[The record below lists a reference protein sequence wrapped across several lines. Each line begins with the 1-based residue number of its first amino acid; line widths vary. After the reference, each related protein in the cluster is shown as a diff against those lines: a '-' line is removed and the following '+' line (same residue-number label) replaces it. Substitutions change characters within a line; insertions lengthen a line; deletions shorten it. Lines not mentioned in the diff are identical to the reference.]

1 MSGVFPSPRETI
13 GVEAETGRNS
23 RYCSITP
30 LLRCDFAVAESI
42 WISYAKQVRPIVDL
56 QARCKVNRMPGLSK
70 EDKLRLL
77 TTMLESRHA
86 DLREQNL
93 NRQGKGHFHVSGMGH
108 EALAAVSIQMKPGDY
123 IFSYYRDR
131 GLVLGRGMTTRQL
144 GLEYF
149 AKRNTGSGGRQMPS
163 HYSNADLHIW
173 SVPTPTGSQLLPA
186 CGIAWG
192 IQLDGKKNLVVTTV
206 GDAATRQGDF
216 FEALCFAKEKK
227 LPLLFLVEDNA
238 YGISMP
244 TRKTNPLALNV
255 LESENWRR
263 INGENVQQVYD
274 ATAEAFEK
282 IRAGNGPFFFWI
294 NMERLSSHTS
304 SDDQKLYR
312 SQDELRELEKFDPLK
327 CWKDQLIEEGIVT
340 AEEFARLD
348 SEIKERIRHEYAE
361 AEKAEDP
368 SPNELLANVTK
379 PAPKIDKEIL
389 PPGKYRIGDTVNKTL
404 RAGLEEDPRRIL
416 FGEDIEDPKGG
427 VFRLTQKLSTEFP
440 KQVFNS
446 PLAESTI
453 LGVACGLA
461 AYGKRPVFELQF
473 IDFIYPGFNQLVT
486 NISNLRWRSFGN
498 WQCPAV
504 IYAPYGAYLPGGSLW
519 HSQANE
525 SALAHYPGLNVVIPS
540 TPADAAGLLW
550 TAMHGEDPVVFLI
563 PKHLLWAEHEYAEP
577 IRAVPLGRARQCTNG
592 SDVTVI
598 AWGNTIEKSLEAIAK
613 IDKET
618 SVELIDLRSIVPWDK
633 AAIEDSVHKTRRLVV
648 VQEDTQNCSVGQ
660 MIISHITST
669 PELWNEL
676 ISPPILVSK
685 ANVMI
690 GYNPIYEYAALPDV
704 ERIVAAIRRSV
715 ATKYERVAVA
725 GIADSGRA
733 ETETAFIQPGSPIP
747 ATAGRIQ
754 SITIPVMG
762 EGIRNAKIVSL
773 LKKPGDPV
781 ALDDEL
787 CEVETDKAVYP
798 IQSSF
803 AGVMGEWKT
812 KVGDTVEIGQELGT
826 LFTDEASLAE
836 QFQGA
841 AEVSAPVTA
850 GVDRGRSVPEREFV
864 RPGSAT
870 PATGIEPALSPTITR
885 KLSRVIPANLQI
897 DARWHAIQEA
907 REVSKKKDGK
917 EAPSPSV
924 MIAWS
929 VVRAMEKHAPFRRL
943 ILDDDQIVQNDD
955 FDLGVAVALE
965 GDRLATAVITNA
977 NKKSWPE
984 FVKIYNET
992 VAATRGGRVDAM
1004 NAPVVITSLGAF
1016 GVKAGAPIVV
1026 PPSVGTLFVGSAH
1039 RELIPNKNRNE
1050 SAEVITLSLTFDHRV
1065 VNGAGAAAFANEIKT
1080 RIEAFKIPSEK
1091 VSAESA
1097 RKR

>member
-1 MSGVFPSPRETI
+1 
-13 GVEAETGRNS
+13 
-23 RYCSITP
+23 
-30 LLRCDFAVAESI
+30 
-42 WISYAKQVRPIVDL
+42 
-56 QARCKVNRMPGLSK
+56 MPALSK
-70 EDKLRLL
+70 EDTLRLV
-77 TTMLESRHA
+77 TTILVSRHA

-108 EALAAVSIQMKPGDY
+108 EALAAVSLQMEPDDY
-123 IFSYYRDR
+123 IVSYYRDR
-131 GLVLGRGMTTRQL
+131 GLILGRGMTTRQL

-192 IQLDGKKNLVVTTV
+192 IQLDSKKNLVVTTV

-216 FEALCFAKEKK
+216 FEAICFAKEKK

-255 LESENWRR
+255 LEPDNWRR
-263 INGENVQQVYD
+263 IDGQNVQQIYD
-274 ATAEAFEK
+274 ATAEAFGK
-282 IRAGNGPFFFWI
+282 IRAGGGPFFFWI
-294 NMERLSSHTS
+294 KMERLSSHTS

-312 SQDELRELEKFDPLK
+312 NEQELRDLEKFDPLK
-327 CWKDQLIEEGIVT
+327 CWKDQLIKEGIIT
-340 AEEFARLD
+340 ADDFARLD
-348 SEIKERIRHEYAE
+348 SEIKERIRREYSE

-368 SPNELLANVTK
+368 SPNELLTNVTK
-379 PAPKIDKEIL
+379 PSSKIEKEVL

-404 RAGLEEDPRRIL
+404 RAGLEDDPRRIL

-461 AYGKRPVFELQF
+461 AYGKRPVFEVQF

-498 WQCPAV
+498 WKCPAV

-525 SALAHYPGLNVVIPS
+525 SAFAHYPGLNVVIPS

-550 TAMHGEDPVVFLI
+550 TAMHGEDPIIFLI

-577 IRAVPLGRARQCTNG
+577 VQAVPLGRARQCTSG
-592 SDVTVI
+592 SDVTLV
-598 AWGNTIEKSLEAIAK
+598 AWGNTIEKSLEAMAK
-613 IDKET
+613 IGNEL
-618 SVELIDLRSIVPWDK
+618 SIELIDLRSIVPWDK
-633 AAIEDSVHKTRRLVV
+633 TAIEQSVRKTRRLVV
-648 VQEDTQNCSVGQ
+648 VQEDTENCSVGQ
-660 MIISHITST
+660 MIISHIIGT
-669 PELWNEL
+669 PELWNEI

-704 ERIVAAIRRSV
+704 ERIVTAIRRSV
-715 ATKYERVAVA
+715 ATGQEHAVVEADAAVTAEAEAAPGDKRRHPGAPKIDTSKRRVRRIMV
-725 GIADSGRA
+725 
-733 ETETAFIQPGSPIP
+733 PI
-747 ATAGRIQ
+747 
-754 SITIPVMG
+754 MG

-773 LKKPGDPV
+773 LKKPGDRI

-826 LFTDEASLAE
+826 LFTDEGSLAD
-836 QFQGA
+836 QFHV
-841 AEVSAPVTA
+841 AEVSAEGKTVEAAVSAAEPS
-850 GVDRGRSVPEREFV
+850 DRGRHV
-864 RPGSAT
+864 RHYN
-870 PATGIEPALSPTITR
+870 IEPALSPTIMR
-885 KLSRVIPANLQI
+885 KLSHVIPANLQI
-897 DARWHAIQEA
+897 DARWDAIQEA
-907 REVSKKKDGK
+907 REAAKKKEPK
-917 EAPSPSV
+917 NPPSPSV

-929 VVRAMEKHAPFRRL
+929 VVRALEKHAPFRRL
-943 ILDDDQIVQNDD
+943 ILKDDQIVQNDD
-955 FDLGVAVALE
+955 FDLGIAVALE
-965 GDRLATAVITNA
+965 GDRLATAVSTNA
-977 NKKSWPE
+977 N
-984 FVKIYNET
+984 
-992 VAATRGGRVDAM
+992 
-1004 NAPVVITSLGAF
+1004 
-1016 GVKAGAPIVV
+1016 
-1026 PPSVGTLFVGSAH
+1026 
-1039 RELIPNKNRNE
+1039 
-1050 SAEVITLSLTFDHRV
+1050 
-1065 VNGAGAAAFANEIKT
+1065 
-1080 RIEAFKIPSEK
+1080 
-1091 VSAESA
+1091 
-1097 RKR
+1097 RKRWPDSR

>member
-1 MSGVFPSPRETI
+1 
-13 GVEAETGRNS
+13 
-23 RYCSITP
+23 
-30 LLRCDFAVAESI
+30 
-42 WISYAKQVRPIVDL
+42 
-56 QARCKVNRMPGLSK
+56 MPVLSK

-77 TTMLESRHA
+77 TTILESRHA

-108 EALAAVSIQMKPGDY
+108 EALAAVSFLMEPDDY
-123 IFSYYRDR
+123 IVPYYRDR

-192 IQLDGKKNLVVTTV
+192 IQLDRKENLVVTTV

-216 FEALCFAKEKK
+216 FEAICFAKEKK

-244 TRKTNPLALNV
+244 TRQTNPLALNI

-263 INGENVQQVYD
+263 IDGQNVQQIYD
-274 ATAEAFEK
+274 SGAEAFDK
-282 IRAGNGPFFFWI
+282 IRAGGGPFFFWI

-312 SQDELRELEKFDPLK
+312 GEEELSGLEKFDPLK
-327 CWKDQLIEEGIVT
+327 CWKDQLVEEGIIT
-340 AEEFARLD
+340 AEQFAKLEN
-348 SEIKERIRHEYAE
+348 EIKERIRREYAD
-361 AEKAEDP
+361 AEKAEGP

-379 PAPKIDKEIL
+379 PPPKIDDEIL

-404 RAGLEEDPRRIL
+404 RAGLEDDSRRIL

-461 AYGKRPVFELQF
+461 AYGKRPVFEVQF

-498 WQCPAV
+498 WTCPAV

-525 SALAHYPGLNVVIPS
+525 SALAHYPGLNVVVPS

-550 TAMHGEDPVVFLI
+550 TAMHGEDPVMFLI
-563 PKHLLWAEHEYAEP
+563 PKHLLWAEHVYKEP
-577 IRAVPLGRARQCTNG
+577 IRAVPLGQARECTTG
-592 SDVTVI
+592 SDVTLV
-598 AWGNTIEKSLEAIAK
+598 AWGNTIEKSLEALSKLGDEI
-613 IDKET
+613 

-633 AAIEDSVHKTRRLVV
+633 AMIEQSVRKTRRLVV
-648 VQEDTQNCSVGQ
+648 VQEDTENCSVGQ
-660 MIISHITST
+660 MIISHVTST
-669 PELWNEL
+669 PKLWNEL
-676 ISPPILVSK
+676 VSPPILVSK

-704 ERIVAAIRRSV
+704 ERIITAIRRSV
-715 ATKYERVAVA
+715 ATKQERAVVAVNV
-725 GIADSGRA
+725 DRGRVVSEPEFAQPESSAFA
-733 ETETAFIQPGSPIP
+733 E
-747 ATAGRIQ
+747 ATADKPPPPTVDRDKRRLQ
-754 SITIPVMG
+754 SITVPVMG
-762 EGIRNAKIVSL
+762 EGIRSAKIVSL
-773 LKKPGDPV
+773 LKKPGDAV

-803 AGVMGEWKT
+803 AGTMGEWKT
-812 KVGDTVEIGQELGT
+812 KVGHTVEIGQELGT
-826 LFTDEASLAE
+826 LFADEAPLAD
-836 QFQGA
+836 QVQAA
-841 AEVSAPVTA
+841 AEVSADRKTVEATVPA
-850 GVDRGRSVPEREFV
+850 AEADNRGRHAHHYS
-864 RPGSAT
+864 
-870 PATGIEPALSPTITR
+870 IEPALSPTITR

-897 DARWHAIQEA
+897 DARWDAIQEA
-907 REVSKKKDGK
+907 REAAKKKDGK
-917 EAPSPSV
+917 NAPSPSV
-924 MIAWS
+924 MIAWC

-943 ILDDDQIVQNDD
+943 MLEDDQIVQNDD
-955 FDLGVAVALE
+955 FDLGIAVALDD
-965 GDRLATAVITNA
+965 DRLATAVITNA

-984 FVKIYNET
+984 FVKTYNET
-992 VAATRGGRVDAM
+992 VVATRGGRIDAM

-1026 PPSVGTLFVGSAH
+1026 PPSVGTLFIGTAH
-1039 RELIPNKNRNE
+1039 RQLIRNKNKNE
-1050 SAEVITLSLTFDHRV
+1050 NAEVITVSLTFDHRV
-1065 VNGAGAAAFANEIKT
+1065 VNGAAAAAFANEIKKQ
-1080 RIEAFKIPSEK
+1080 IEGFKIPEGK
-1091 VSAESA
+1091 IGAVSP
-1097 RKR
+1097 

>member
-1 MSGVFPSPRETI
+1 
-13 GVEAETGRNS
+13 
-23 RYCSITP
+23 
-30 LLRCDFAVAESI
+30 
-42 WISYAKQVRPIVDL
+42 
-56 QARCKVNRMPGLSK
+56 MPALSK

-93 NRQGKGHFHVSGMGH
+93 IRQGKGHFHVSGMGH
-108 EALAAVSIQMKPGDY
+108 EALAAVSIQMEPGDY
-123 IFSYYRDR
+123 IVSYYRDR

-192 IQLDGKKNLVVTTV
+192 IQLDGKKNLVVTTI

-216 FEALCFAKEKK
+216 FEAICFAKEKK

-255 LESENWRR
+255 LKSDNWRR
-263 INGENVQQVYD
+263 IDGHNVQQVHD
-274 ATAEAFEK
+274 ATAEAFDK
-282 IRAGNGPFFFWI
+282 IRGGGGPFFFWI
-294 NMERLSSHTS
+294 KMERLSSHTS

-312 SQDELRELEKFDPLK
+312 SEEELSGLEEFDPLK
-327 CWKDQLIEEGIVT
+327 YWKDQLIEEGIIT
-340 AEEFARLD
+340 AEEFAKLEN
-348 SEIKERIRHEYAE
+348 EIKERIRREYAD

-379 PAPKIDKEIL
+379 PPPKIDNEIL

-404 RAGLEEDPRRIL
+404 RAGLEDDPRRIL

-440 KQVFNS
+440 NQVFNS

-461 AYGKRPVFELQF
+461 AYGKHPVFELQF
-473 IDFIYPGFNQLVT
+473 IDFLYPGFNQLVT

-498 WQCPAV
+498 WTCPAV
-504 IYAPYGAYLPGGSLW
+504 IYAPYGGYLPGGSLW

-550 TAMHGEDPVVFLI
+550 TAMHGEDPVIFLI

-577 IRAVPLGRARQCTNG
+577 IRAVPLARARQCTNG
-592 SDVTVI
+592 SDVTVV

-613 IDKET
+613 IDNEI

-648 VQEDTQNCSVGQ
+648 VQEDTENCSVGQ

-704 ERIVAAIRRSV
+704 ERIIAAIRRSV
-715 ATKYERVAVA
+715 ATKHERVAVA
-725 GIADSGRA
+725 AGGDRGRA
-733 ETETAFIQPGSPIP
+733 MPEPVFPQPGSAIP
-747 ATAGRIQ
+747 ATEDISKRHVQ
-754 SITIPVMG
+754 SITVPVMG
-762 EGIRNAKIVSL
+762 EGIRSAKIVSL
-773 LKKPGDPV
+773 LKKTGDPV

-826 LFTDEASLAE
+826 LFTDEASLAD
-836 QFQGA
+836 QFQAGA
-841 AEVSAPVTA
+841 AASPDRTTVEAAVSAAEPS
-850 GVDRGRSVPEREFV
+850 DRGRHARHY
-864 RPGSAT
+864 R
-870 PATGIEPALSPTITR
+870 IEPALSPTITR
-885 KLSRVIPANLQI
+885 KLSRVISANLQI
-897 DARWHAIQEA
+897 DAPWDAIQEA
-907 REVSKKKDGK
+907 REAAKKKESK
-917 EAPSPSV
+917 HAPSPSV
-924 MIAWS
+924 MIAWC

-943 ILDDDQIVQNDD
+943 ILEDDQIVQNDD

-965 GDRLATAVITNA
+965 GDRLATAIITDA

-984 FVKIYNET
+984 FVKIYDEA
-992 VAATRGGRVDAM
+992 VAATRTGRIDAM

-1026 PPSVGTLFVGSAH
+1026 PPSVGTLFVGTAH
-1039 RELIPNKNRNE
+1039 RELILNKNRNE

-1065 VNGAGAAAFANEIKT
+1065 VNGAGAAAFANEIKKQIEGF
-1080 RIEAFKIPSEK
+1080 RIPKREK
-1091 VSAESA
+1091 HAAPV
-1097 RKR
+1097 

>member
-1 MSGVFPSPRETI
+1 
-13 GVEAETGRNS
+13 
-23 RYCSITP
+23 
-30 LLRCDFAVAESI
+30 
-42 WISYAKQVRPIVDL
+42 
-56 QARCKVNRMPGLSK
+56 MPELSK
-70 EDKLRLL
+70 KDKLRLL
-77 TTMLESRHA
+77 TIMLESRHA

-108 EALAAVSIQMKPGDY
+108 EALAAVSIQMEPDDY
-123 IFSYYRDR
+123 IVSYYRDR

-163 HYSNADLHIW
+163 HYSDADLHIW

-186 CGIAWG
+186 CGMAWG
-192 IQLDGKKNLVVTTV
+192 IQLDGKPNLVVTTV

-216 FEALCFAKEKK
+216 FEAICFAKEKK

-244 TRKTNPLALNV
+244 TRKNNPLALNV
-255 LESENWRR
+255 LQPDNWRR
-263 INGENVQQVYD
+263 IEGQDVQQVYD

-282 IRAGNGPFFFWI
+282 IRAGSGPFFFWI
-294 NMERLSSHTS
+294 TMERLSSHTS

-312 SQDELRELEKFDPLK
+312 REEELRELEKFDPLK
-327 CWKDQLIEEGIVT
+327 CWKDQLIDEGIIS
-340 AEEFARLD
+340 ADDFARRD
-348 SEIKERIRHEYAE
+348 SEIKERVRREYGE

-368 SPNELLANVTK
+368 SPNELLANVSK
-379 PAPKIDKEIL
+379 PPPKVDKEIL

-461 AYGKRPVFELQF
+461 AYGKRPVFEVQF

-498 WQCPAV
+498 WTCPAV

-550 TAMHGEDPVVFLI
+550 TAMHGDDPVIFLI

-577 IRAVPLGRARQCTNG
+577 IRAIPLGRARQCTSG
-592 SDVTVI
+592 SDVTVV

-613 IDKET
+613 IDNET

-633 AAIEDSVHKTRRLVV
+633 AAIENSVRKTRRLVV
-648 VQEDTQNCSVGQ
+648 VQEDTENCSVGQ
-660 MIISHITST
+660 MIISHVTSM
-669 PELWNEL
+669 PELWNEM
-676 ISPPILVSK
+676 ISPPVLVSK

-704 ERIVAAIRRSV
+704 ERIVAAIRRLV
-715 ATKYERVAVA
+715 ATKHERVAVEA
-725 GIADSGRA
+725 VAA
-733 ETETAFIQPGSPIP
+733 
-747 ATAGRIQ
+747 ATAKPEIAPEERRPYIAPKIDIGKRRVQ
-754 SITIPVMG
+754 SITVPVMG

-773 LKKPGDPV
+773 LKNPGDPI

-803 AGVMGEWKT
+803 AGVMREWKT

-826 LFTDEASLAE
+826 LFTDEASLADQLE
-836 QFQGA
+836 TASKESTDRKPVEA
-841 AEVSAPVTA
+841 AVSVAEPSS
-850 GVDRGRSVPEREFV
+850 RGRTARHSH
-864 RPGSAT
+864 
-870 PATGIEPALSPTITR
+870 IEPALSPTIIR

-897 DARWHAIQEA
+897 DARWDAIRRA
-907 REVSKKKDGK
+907 RDGAKEKDGK
-917 EAPSPSV
+917 NAASPCV

-929 VVRAMEKHAPFRRL
+929 VVRAMEKHASFRRL
-943 ILDDDQIVQNDD
+943 ILEDDQIVQNDD
-955 FDLGVAVALE
+955 FDLGIAVALE

-984 FVKIYNET
+984 FVKTYGEA
-992 VAATRGGRVDAM
+992 VAATRGGRVEAM

-1016 GVKAGAPIVV
+1016 GVKAAAPIVV
-1026 PPSVGTLFVGSAH
+1026 PPSVGTLFVGTAH
-1039 RELIPNKNRNE
+1039 RELISNKNKNE
-1050 SAEVITLSLTFDHRV
+1050 TAEVITLSLTFDHRV
-1065 VNGAGAAAFANEIKT
+1065 VNGAGAAAFANEIKKK
-1080 RIEAFKIPSEK
+1080 IEGFRIPSKEK
-1091 VSAESA
+1091 LGAAA

>member
-1 MSGVFPSPRETI
+1 
-13 GVEAETGRNS
+13 
-23 RYCSITP
+23 
-30 LLRCDFAVAESI
+30 
-42 WISYAKQVRPIVDL
+42 
-56 QARCKVNRMPGLSK
+56 MPALSK

-108 EALAAVSIQMKPGDY
+108 EALAAVSIQMEPDDY
-123 IFSYYRDR
+123 IVPYYRDR

-216 FEALCFAKEKK
+216 FEAICFAREKE

-244 TRKTNPLALNV
+244 TRKTNPLALDI
-255 LESENWRR
+255 LEPNNWRR
-263 INGENVQQVYD
+263 IEGQNVQQVYD
-274 ATAEAFEK
+274 ATAEAFQK
-282 IRAGNGPFFFWI
+282 IRSGGGPFFFWI
-294 NMERLSSHTS
+294 NTERLSSHTS

-312 SQDELRELEKFDPLK
+312 SEEELRNLEKFDPLE
-327 CWKDQLIEEGIVT
+327 CWKDQLIEERMIT
-340 AEEFARLD
+340 ADDFARLD
-348 SEIKERIRHEYAE
+348 SEIKERVRQEYSE

-379 PAPKIDKEIL
+379 PPPKIENEIL

-404 RAGLEEDPRRIL
+404 RAGLEEDSGRIL

-461 AYGKRPVFELQF
+461 AYGRRPVFEVQF
-473 IDFIYPGFNQLVT
+473 IDFIYPAFNQLVT
-486 NISNLRWRSFGN
+486 NISTLRWRSFGN
-498 WQCPAV
+498 WKCPTV

-525 SALAHYPGLNVVIPS
+525 SALAHYPGLSVVIPS

-550 TAMHGEDPVVFLI
+550 TAMHSDDPVIFLI
-563 PKHLLWAEHEYAEP
+563 PKHLLWAEYEYAEA
-577 IRAVPLGRARQCTNG
+577 IRAVPLGRARQCTTG
-592 SDVTVI
+592 SDVTVV
-598 AWGNTIEKSLEAIAK
+598 AWGNTIEKSLEAIAR
-613 IDKET
+613 IDNET

-633 AAIEDSVHKTRRLVV
+633 AAIEKSVRKTRRLVV
-648 VQEDTQNCSVGQ
+648 VQEDTENCSVGQ

-669 PELWNEL
+669 PELWDEM

-685 ANVMI
+685 ANVVI

-704 ERIVAAIRRSV
+704 ERIVAAIRYSV
-715 ATKYERVAVA
+715 STTHERVAVGA
-725 GIADSGRA
+725 GVDHARSVEEPEFAKPVSPPPAKADATKGRV
-733 ETETAFIQPGSPIP
+733 
-747 ATAGRIQ
+747 Q
-754 SITIPVMG
+754 SITVPVMG

-773 LKKPGDPV
+773 LKKSGDPV

-812 KVGDTVEIGQELGT
+812 KIGDTVDIGQELGT
-826 LFTDEASLAE
+826 LLTDEATLSD
-836 QFQGA
+836 QFQTA
-841 AEVSAPVTA
+841 TEVSADEKTVEAAVPAAQT
-850 GVDRGRSVPEREFV
+850 GDRERHA
-864 RPGSAT
+864 RHYN
-870 PATGIEPALSPTITR
+870 IEPALSPTITR
-885 KLSRVIPANLQI
+885 KLNRVIPANLQI
-897 DARWHAIQEA
+897 DARWNTIREA
-907 REVSKKKDGK
+907 RELAKKKDPQN
-917 EAPSPSV
+917 APSPSV

-929 VVRAMEKHAPFRRL
+929 VVRAMEKHASFRRL
-943 ILDDDQIVQNDD
+943 ILEDDQIVQNDD

-965 GDRLATAVITNA
+965 DDRLATAVITNA
-977 NKKSWPE
+977 NRKSWPE
-984 FVKIYNET
+984 FINSYNEI
-992 VAATRGGRVDAM
+992 VAATRDGRIDAM

-1026 PPSVGTLFVGSAH
+1026 PPSVATLFVGTAH
-1039 RELIPNKNRNE
+1039 RELISNKNKNE

-1065 VNGAGAAAFANEIKT
+1065 INGAGAAAFANEIKNH
-1080 RIEAFKIPSEK
+1080 IEGFKIPSEEA
-1091 VSAESA
+1091 VGRSA

>member
-1 MSGVFPSPRETI
+1 
-13 GVEAETGRNS
+13 
-23 RYCSITP
+23 
-30 LLRCDFAVAESI
+30 
-42 WISYAKQVRPIVDL
+42 
-56 QARCKVNRMPGLSK
+56 MPALSK

-108 EALAAVSIQMKPGDY
+108 EALAAVSIQMEPDDY
-123 IFSYYRDR
+123 IVPYTRAR

-149 AKRNTGSGGRQMPS
+149 AKRDTGSGGRQMPS
-163 HYSNADLHIW
+163 HYSDADLHIW

-192 IQLDGKKNLVVTTV
+192 IKLDRKRNLVVTTV

-216 FEALCFAKEKK
+216 FEAVCFAKEKK
-227 LPLLFLVEDNA
+227 LPLLFLVEDNG

-255 LESENWRR
+255 LESDNWRQ
-263 INGENVQQVYD
+263 IEGQNVQQVYE
-274 ATAEAFEK
+274 ATVEAFEK
-282 IRAGNGPFFFWI
+282 IRAGGGPFFFWVT
-294 NMERLSSHTS
+294 MERLSSHTS

-312 SQDELRELEKFDPLK
+312 SDEELRVLEKFDPLK

-340 AEEFARLD
+340 AEEYAKLD
-348 SEIKERIRHEYAE
+348 EEIKERVRREYGE

-379 PAPKIDKEIL
+379 PPPKIDKEIL

-404 RAGLEEDPRRIL
+404 RAGLEDDPRRIL

-498 WQCPAV
+498 WKCPAV

-525 SALAHYPGLNVVIPS
+525 SALAHYPGLNIVIPS

-550 TAMHGEDPVVFLI
+550 TAMHGEDPVMFLI
-563 PKHLLWAEHEYAEP
+563 PKHLLWAEHEYAKP

-592 SDVTVI
+592 SDVTVV

-613 IDKET
+613 IENEI

-633 AAIEDSVHKTRRLVV
+633 AAIEKSVRKTRRLVV
-648 VQEDTQNCSVGQ
+648 VQEDTENCSVGQ
-660 MIISHITST
+660 MIISHVTST
-669 PELWNEL
+669 PELWNEM

-685 ANVMI
+685 ANVVI

-704 ERIVAAIRRSV
+704 ERIVAAIRHSV
-715 ATKYERVAVA
+715 ATKQERAVA
-725 GIADSGRA
+725 AANVDRGRA
-733 ETETAFIQPGSPIP
+733 APEPEPVQSAPAPT
-747 ATAGRIQ
+747 ATADIRKRRLQ
-754 SITIPVMG
+754 NITVPVMG
-762 EGIRNAKIVSL
+762 EGIRSAKIVSL
-773 LKKPGDPV
+773 LKKPGDAV

-803 AGVMGEWKT
+803 AGTMGEWKT
-812 KVGDTVEIGQELGT
+812 RVGDTVEIGQKLGT
-826 LFTDEASLAE
+826 LFADEAPLTDQVQA
-836 QFQGA
+836 A
-841 AEVSAPVTA
+841 AEVSADRKTVEATVPA
-850 GVDRGRSVPEREFV
+850 AEADNRGRHARHYS
-864 RPGSAT
+864 
-870 PATGIEPALSPTITR
+870 IEPAL
-885 KLSRVIPANLQI
+885 
-897 DARWHAIQEA
+897 
-907 REVSKKKDGK
+907 
-917 EAPSPSV
+917 
-924 MIAWS
+924 
-929 VVRAMEKHAPFRRL
+929 
-943 ILDDDQIVQNDD
+943 
-955 FDLGVAVALE
+955 
-965 GDRLATAVITNA
+965 
-977 NKKSWPE
+977 
-984 FVKIYNET
+984 
-992 VAATRGGRVDAM
+992 
-1004 NAPVVITSLGAF
+1004 
-1016 GVKAGAPIVV
+1016 
-1026 PPSVGTLFVGSAH
+1026 
-1039 RELIPNKNRNE
+1039 
-1050 SAEVITLSLTFDHRV
+1050 
-1065 VNGAGAAAFANEIKT
+1065 
-1080 RIEAFKIPSEK
+1080 
-1091 VSAESA
+1091 
-1097 RKR
+1097 

>member
-1 MSGVFPSPRETI
+1 
-13 GVEAETGRNS
+13 
-23 RYCSITP
+23 
-30 LLRCDFAVAESI
+30 
-42 WISYAKQVRPIVDL
+42 
-56 QARCKVNRMPGLSK
+56 MPALSK

-77 TTMLESRHA
+77 TTILESRHA

-108 EALAAVSIQMKPGDY
+108 EALAAVSIQMEPDDY
-123 IFSYYRDR
+123 IVPYYRDR
-131 GLVLGRGMTTRQL
+131 GLILGRGMTTRQL

-216 FEALCFAKEKK
+216 FEAICFAKEKK

-255 LESENWRR
+255 LEPDNWRR
-263 INGENVQQVYD
+263 IDGQNVQQIYD
-274 ATAEAFEK
+274 ATAEAFGK
-282 IRAGNGPFFFWI
+282 IRAGGGPFFFWI
-294 NMERLSSHTS
+294 KMERLSSHTS

-312 SQDELRELEKFDPLK
+312 NEQELRDLEKFDPLK
-327 CWKDQLIEEGIVT
+327 CWKDQLIQEGIIT
-340 AEEFARLD
+340 ADDFARLN
-348 SEIKERIRHEYAE
+348 SEIKERIRREYSE

-368 SPNELLANVTK
+368 SPNELLTNVTK
-379 PAPKIDKEIL
+379 PPPKIEKEIL

-404 RAGLEEDPRRIL
+404 RAGLEDDPRRIL

-498 WQCPAV
+498 WKCPAV

-525 SALAHYPGLNVVIPS
+525 SALAHYPGLSVVIPS

-550 TAMHGEDPVVFLI
+550 TAMHAEDPVIFLI
-563 PKHLLWAEHEYAEP
+563 PKHLLWAEHEYTKP
-577 IRAVPLGRARQCTNG
+577 IQAVPLGRAGQCTNG
-592 SDVTVI
+592 SDVTVV

-613 IDKET
+613 IENET

-633 AAIEDSVHKTRRLVV
+633 AAIEKSVRKTRRLVV
-648 VQEDTQNCSVGQ
+648 VQEDTENCSVGQ
-660 MIISHITST
+660 MIISHVTST
-669 PELWNEL
+669 PELWNEM

-685 ANVMI
+685 ANVVI

-704 ERIVAAIRRSV
+704 ERIVAAIRHSV
-715 ATKYERVAVA
+715 ATKYERAGVA
-725 GIADSGRA
+725 GIGDSGPPA
-733 ETETAFIQPGSPIP
+733 KQPEYIQPGSPLP
-747 ATAGRIQ
+747 ATVDASKRRVQ
-754 SITIPVMG
+754 NITVPVMG
-762 EGIRNAKIVSL
+762 EGIRNAKVVSL

-812 KVGDTVEIGQELGT
+812 KVGDTVDIGQELGILLT
-826 LFTDEASLAE
+826 EEASLADQLE
-836 QFQGA
+836 A
-841 AEVSAPVTA
+841 EAEVSADQGTVAA
-850 GVDRGRSVPEREFV
+850 GTNRGVKAIVPSRKERDVAPEDRRRYS
-864 RPGSAT
+864 
-870 PATGIEPALSPTITR
+870 GIEPALSPTITR

-897 DARWHAIQEA
+897 DARWDAVREA
-907 REVSKKKDGK
+907 REAAKTKHP
-917 EAPSPSV
+917 ENAPSPSV
-924 MIAWS
+924 MIAWA

-943 ILDDDQIVQNDD
+943 ILEDDQIVQNDD

-965 GDRLATAVITNA
+965 DDRLATAVITDA
-977 NKKSWPE
+977 NRKSWPE
-984 FVKIYNET
+984 FMKSYEQI
-992 VAATRGGRVDAM
+992 VAATRSGRVDAM

-1026 PPSVGTLFVGSAH
+1026 PPSVGTLFIGTAH
-1039 RELIPNKNRNE
+1039 RELIPNKNKNE

-1065 VNGAGAAAFANEIKT
+1065 VNGAGAAAFANEIKKQ
-1080 RIEAFKIPSEK
+1080 IEGFTIPSQEK
-1091 VSAESA
+1091 LGAAA